1 MSTGR
6 TVSVEVFSVYSPI
19 ETPAGR
25 AGAAVAYAPAPVSQR
40 PVRNVT
46 EGSNLQDVMRLLRFD
61 VTPSAVSCPHI
72 FRHRRVRAGQSV
84 FAMGES
90 FNGLYVVR
98 SGTLKSVVTHDD
110 GSDNVIGFH
119 MKGDLLGTDGVCK
132 KYYWC
137 EAVALTD
144 CEVVRLPADSFFS
157 PGRLCDDMEQML
169 YWAISRE
176 IAREQRAYTVSHA
189 ARSEVRVA
197 RFLLQQSE
205 CFANIGCSPRRF
217 TLTMTR
223 RDIGSYLS
231 VTLETVSRAL
241 SLLHHHGMIEIFN
254 RDVTLLSPEALRAFD
269 G

>member
-1 MSTGR
+1 LRKATD
-6 TVSVEVFSVYSPI
+6 
-19 ETPAGR
+19 
-25 AGAAVAYAPAPVSQR
+25 
-40 PVRNVT
+40 
-46 EGSNLQDVMRLLRFD
+46 GSSLQDVMRLLRFD
-61 VTPSAVSCPHI
+61 GSATGAACAHT
-72 FRHRRVRAGQSV
+72 FRHRRVRSGQSL
-84 FAMGES
+84 FAMGEV

-110 GSDNVIGFH
+110 GSDNVIAFH

-132 KYYWC
+132 KQYWC

-144 CEVVRLPADSFFS
+144 CEVVRLPSEYFFS
-157 PGRLCDDMEQML
+157 PDRSSDDMEQVL

-176 IAREQRAYTVSHA
+176 ITREQTSYTVSHA

-205 CFANIGCSPRRF
+205 CFSSMGCSPRRF

-241 SLLHHHGMIEIFN
+241 SLLHHRGMIEISN

>member
-1 MSTGR
+1 MAMGQSFSTALFKPKQLPAAIDG
-6 TVSVEVFSVYSPI
+6 SSLLEV
-19 ETPAGR
+19 
-25 AGAAVAYAPAPVSQR
+25 
-40 PVRNVT
+40 
-46 EGSNLQDVMRLLRFD
+46 MHLLRFEGH
-61 VTPSAVSCPHI
+61 SYAGSCDTL

-84 FAMGES
+84 FAMGQT

-98 SGTLKSVVTHDD
+98 SGSLKSVVTHDD
-110 GSDNVIGFH
+110 GSENVIAFH

-132 KYYWC
+132 KQYWC

-144 CEVVRLPADSFFS
+144 CEVIRLPSECFFS
-157 PGRLCDDMEQML
+157 PGRSCDDMEQML

-176 IAREQRAYTVSHA
+176 ITREQVSYTVSHA

-197 RFLLQQSE
+197 RFLLQLSE
-205 CFANIGCSPRRF
+205 CFESIGCSPRRF

-241 SLLHHHGMIEIFN
+241 SLLNHQGMIEISN
-254 RDVTLLSPEALRAFD
+254 REVTLVSATALRAFE

>member
-1 MSTGR
+1 MVR
-6 TVSVEVFSVYSPI
+6 VEVHRVYSQIQTTGSRFGSVAVYSPALASSSHLRK
-19 ETPAGR
+19 TPD
-25 AGAAVAYAPAPVSQR
+25 
-40 PVRNVT
+40 
-46 EGSNLQDVMRLLRFD
+46 GSSLPDVMRLLRFEGPA
-61 VTPSAVSCPHI
+61 TGAGCGHI

-84 FAMGES
+84 FSMGEAY
-90 FNGLYVVR
+90 NGLYVVR

-110 GSDNVIGFH
+110 GSDNVIAFH
-119 MKGDLLGTDGVCK
+119 MRGDLLGTDGVCK
-132 KYYWC
+132 KQYWC

-144 CEVVRLPADSFFS
+144 CEVVRLPPEHFFALD
-157 PGRLCDDMEQML
+157 RNCDDLEQVL

-176 IAREQRAYTVSHA
+176 VTREQVSYAVSHA

-197 RFLLQQSE
+197 RFLLQQSD

-241 SLLHHHGMIEIFN
+241 SQLHHHGMIEISN
-254 RDVTLLSPEALRAFD
+254 RDVTLVSPEALRAFD

>member
-1 MSTGR
+1 
-6 TVSVEVFSVYSPI
+6 
-19 ETPAGR
+19 
-25 AGAAVAYAPAPVSQR
+25 
-40 PVRNVT
+40 
-46 EGSNLQDVMRLLRFD
+46 MRLLRFEG
-61 VTPSAVSCPHI
+61 SVSGAGSTQI

-84 FAMGES
+84 FAMGET

-110 GSDNVIGFH
+110 GSDNVVAFH
-119 MKGDLLGTDGVCK
+119 MKGDLLGSDGVCK
-132 KYYWC
+132 KRYWC

-144 CEVVRLPADSFFS
+144 CEVVRMPAECFFS
-157 PGRLCDDMEQML
+157 PGRTCDDIEQVL

-176 IAREQRAYTVSHA
+176 ITREQSAYAVSHA

-205 CFANIGCSPRRF
+205 CFAGIGCSPRRF

-241 SLLHHHGMIEIFN
+241 SLLHHHGMIEISN

>member
-1 MSTGR
+1 VYPQIQTSGGFSGASTA
-6 TVSVEVFSVYSPI
+6 YLPALSP
-19 ETPAGR
+19 PAQLR
-25 AGAAVAYAPAPVSQR
+25 KVAD
-40 PVRNVT
+40 
-46 EGSNLQDVMRLLRFD
+46 GSSLQDVMRLLRFEG
-61 VTPSAVSCPHI
+61 SATGNGCAHT
-72 FRHRRVRAGQSV
+72 FRHRRVRVGQSV
-84 FAMGES
+84 FAMGEA

-98 SGTLKSVVTHDD
+98 SGSLKSVVTHDD

-132 KYYWC
+132 KQYWC

-144 CEVVRLPADSFFS
+144 CEVVRLPSEYFFS
-157 PGRLCDDMEQML
+157 PDRSCDDMEQVL

-176 IAREQRAYTVSHA
+176 ITREQTSYTVSHA

-205 CFANIGCSPRRF
+205 CFSNMGCSPRRF
-217 TLTMTR
+217 TLNMTR

-241 SLLHHHGMIEIFN
+241 SLLHHRGMIEISN